1 MKLSQANKAL
11 VGAFVALVAV
21 ILQGL
26 LTGAMDEAALTTSI
40 NAIVAGFVAGGAVFA
55 TANQPPT
62 E

>member
-26 LTGAMDEAALTTSI
+26 LTGAMDEAALTTAI
-40 NAIVAGFVAGGAVFA
+40 NSIVAGFVAGGAVFA
-55 TANQPPT
+55 VSNKPPT

>member
-11 VGAFVALVAV
+11 VAAFVALVAV

-26 LTGAMDEAALTTSI
+26 LTGAMDEAALTTSV
-40 NAIVAGFVAGGAVFA
+40 NAVVAGLVSGGLVFGVANGSG
-55 TANQPPT
+55 